1 MKLWVKTEN
10 KYNAKRKMVNIF
22 QNPKW
27 KQEYAIEINNM
38 FEIPE
43 NLDNEDSID
52 NCITEKWENIK
63 TIIKETNSSL

>member
-1 MKLWVKTEN
+1 VKLWVKTEN